1 MELVEALGRAL
12 YLLVSFDKEVYTI
25 VGRSL
30 LVSGSALLL
39 SSLFSFPVSSLLS
52 FSSFRGR
59 GALLS
64 IIRTFYS
71 LPTVCVGL
79 FLFVLFSR
87 EGPLGFS
94 GILFTPYI
102 MILGQAILISPIIMG
117 LLISHLGRRWEVFET
132 ALSIGATRRRAVIL
146 TIFDARS
153 EVLGILLLSF
163 GRAISEVGCAIMV
176 GGNIKGF
183 TRVMTTAIALESSK
197 GNIELALSLGII
209 LLIIA
214 FIINIIAVRLER

>member
-39 SSLFSFPVSSLLS
+39 SSLFSFPISSLLS

-87 EGPLGFS
+87 EGPFGFS

-117 LLISHLGRRWEVFET
+117 LLISHLGKRWEVFET

-146 TIFDARS
+146 TLFDARS

>member
-1 MELVEALGRAL
+1 LELVEALGRAL

-132 ALSIGATRRRAVIL
+132 ALSIGATRKRAVIL

>member
-12 YLLVSFDKEVYTI
+12 YLLVSFDKEVYRI

-132 ALSIGATRRRAVIL
+132 ALSIGATRKRAVIL

>member
-146 TIFDARS
+146 TLFDARS

>member
-132 ALSIGATRRRAVIL
+132 ALSIGATRKRAVIL

>member
-1 MELVEALGRAL
+1 LELVEALGRAL

-146 TIFDARS
+146 TLFDARS

>member
-1 MELVEALGRAL
+1 LELVEALGRAL
-12 YLLVSFDKEVYTI
+12 YLLVSFDKEVYRI

-132 ALSIGATRRRAVIL
+132 ALSIGATRKRAVIL

>member
-1 MELVEALGRAL
+1 LELVEALGRAL

-117 LLISHLGRRWEVFET
+117 LLISHLGKRWEVFET